1 MSFKPILYAGTALAL
16 VAGGAA
22 QAATITLIDF
32 GGVTGSQAEQGFK
45 VAADYWA
52 KMFTNDVN
60 INLGVTFAPLA
71 PNIIGST
78 GSRTIDYSVA
88 QYQAQLNAS
97 KSNSVLD
104 RNIVLPTLTNGGM
117 SFIAN
122 GVDGNGDMSA
132 ADEFKYYI
140 NGDQTSARTLY
151 TNTSSIK
158 AIGGTVANGNICSN
172 ANATTRGLCDGRVTF
187 SSNFGFDFNP
197 GNGVTPNT
205 FDFIAVAIHEIG
217 HALGFVSGVDIVDYF
232 SFPNGPAGG
241 ALGYNFND
249 TSLFTALDMFRY
261 SNDPTNVAPDAG
273 PSLDL
278 TIGGERYF
286 SVDGGATAAFGNT
299 MSTGRFNGDGD
310 QASHWKDTPN
320 CQVGNGI
327 MDPTFC
333 FQQRGVI
340 TALDLVAFDAI
351 GWNLRKDV
359 LGRDV
364 NYNITTTQILRQ
376 FLGTAVPEPASW
388 AMMIAGFGLVGGAM
402 RRRATT
408 VTFAGL

>member
-1 MSFKPILYAGTALAL
+1 MTLKPFLYAGTALAI
-16 VAGGAA
+16 VAGGNA
-22 QAATITLIDF
+22 QAATITLVDL

-45 VAADYWA
+45 VAAGYWA
-52 KMFTNDVN
+52 NMFTNNVN

-71 PNIIGST
+71 PNVIGST
-78 GSRTIDYSVA
+78 GSRRLDYSVA
-88 QYQAQLNAS
+88 GYQALLNAS

-122 GVDGNGDMSA
+122 GVDANNDQST

-151 TNTSSIK
+151 TNSAAIK
-158 AIGGTVANGNICSN
+158 AIGGNVANGNVCSN

-197 GNGVTPNT
+197 GDGVTPNT
-205 FDFIAVAIHEIG
+205 FDFIAIAIHEIG
-217 HALGFVSGVDIVDYF
+217 HALGFISGVDLVDYYAY
-232 SFPNGPAGG
+232 PNGPGAG

-261 SNDPTNVAPDAG
+261 SNDPTNVAPGAG

-278 TIGGERYF
+278 TVGGERYF
-286 SVDGGATAAFGNT
+286 SVDGGVTAAFGNT
-299 MSTGRFNGDGD
+299 LSTGRYNGDGD

-320 CQVGNGI
+320 CQVGLGI

-333 FQQRGVI
+333 FRQRGVI
-340 TALDLVAFDAI
+340 TALDLAAFDAI

-359 LGRDV
+359 LGRDA
-364 NYNITTTQILRQ
+364 NYNISTTKILRSY
-376 FLGTAVPEPASW
+376 LGTTVPEPASW
-388 AMMIAGFGLVGGAM
+388 AMMIAGFALVGGSM

-408 VTFAGL
+408 VSFAGL

>member
-1 MSFKPILYAGTALAL
+1 MLLKQFLFAGTALA
-16 VAGGAA
+16 VVTGTSA
-22 QAATITLIDF
+22 QAMTINLVDF
-32 GGVTGSQAEQGFK
+32 GGVTGSQAEQGFR

-52 KMFTNDVN
+52 KMFTNDVT

-78 GSRTIDYSVA
+78 GSRRLDYSVA
-88 QYQAQLNAS
+88 GYQALLNTS

-104 RNIVLPTLTNGGM
+104 QNIVLPTLTNGGM

-122 GVDGNGDMSA
+122 GVDANGDMST
-132 ADEFKYYI
+132 ADQFKYYI
-140 NGDQTSARTLY
+140 NGDQTAAQTLY
-151 TNTSSIK
+151 TNSATIK
-158 AIGGTVANGNICSN
+158 AIGGEVANGNVCSN

-197 GNGVTPNT
+197 GNGLTPDT

-217 HALGFVSGVDIVDYF
+217 HALGFVSGVDLVDYY
-232 SFPNGPAGG
+232 SYPNGPGGG

-261 SNDPTNVAPDAG
+261 SNDPTNVAPGAG

-278 TIGGERYF
+278 TVGGTRYF
-286 SVDGGATAAFGNT
+286 SVDGGLTAAFGNT
-299 MSTGRFNGDGD
+299 LSTGAYNGDGR

-333 FQQRGVI
+333 FEQRGVI
-340 TALDLVAFDAI
+340 TALDLAGFDAM
-351 GWNLRKDV
+351 GWNLAFDV
-359 LGRDV
+359 LGKDA
-364 NYNITTTQILRQ
+364 NYNVSTTKILADY
-376 FLGTAVPEPASW
+376 LGTSVPEPASW

-402 RRRATT
+402 RRRASS
-408 VTFAGL
+408 VTFNAI